1 MPGHPQ
7 TWDRIE
13 NCSNVQE
20 IVALSV
26 VATDHS
32 LLSSVVAAAFATGAE
47 PIDGYACRL
56 PGQLRRENGV
66 MSSGIR
72 RRGRAR
78 SCHAPKGASSFR
90 LPRNQVLTS
99 SASSCP

>member
-47 PIDGYACRL
+47 PIDGYFTSGTPRSTRAAPSARL
-56 PGQLRRENGV
+56 GGFGAREYKQFD
-66 MSSGIR
+66 SP
-72 RRGRAR
+72 A
-78 SCHAPKGASSFR
+78 
-90 LPRNQVLTS
+90 
-99 SASSCP
+99 

>member
-47 PIDGYACRL
+47 PIDGYECARNAAHAYDSGDTIPRC
-56 PGQLRRENGV
+56 PRRHV
-66 MSSGIR
+66 
-72 RRGRAR
+72 
-78 SCHAPKGASSFR
+78 AS
-90 LPRNQVLTS
+90 
-99 SASSCP
+99 